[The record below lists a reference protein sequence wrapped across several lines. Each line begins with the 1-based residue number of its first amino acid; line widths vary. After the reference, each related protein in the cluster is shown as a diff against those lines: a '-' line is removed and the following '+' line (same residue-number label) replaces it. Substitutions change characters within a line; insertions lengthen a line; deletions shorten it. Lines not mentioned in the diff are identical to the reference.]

1 LRNHL
6 MLVVAVCML
15 AAVSVAGVALAAGT
29 RTTTLQDDYFTK
41 PKLTISAGTTVVWK
55 WNTGEQH
62 TVTDVKKRFGSK
74 KTTRATYKHQ
84 FARKGTFTVFCKVH
98 PQVMRQR
105 IVVK

>member
-1 LRNHL
+1 LRKL
-6 MLVVAVCML
+6 CLLIAML
-15 AAVSVAGVALAAGT
+15 ASLAVAAVATAAGST
-29 RTTTLQDDYFTK
+29 STTLRDDYFTK

-55 WNTGEQH
+55 WKSTEEPH

-74 KTTRATYKHQ
+74 RKVSGVYKHK
-84 FARKGTFTVFCKVH
+84 FAKAGKYTVFCKVH